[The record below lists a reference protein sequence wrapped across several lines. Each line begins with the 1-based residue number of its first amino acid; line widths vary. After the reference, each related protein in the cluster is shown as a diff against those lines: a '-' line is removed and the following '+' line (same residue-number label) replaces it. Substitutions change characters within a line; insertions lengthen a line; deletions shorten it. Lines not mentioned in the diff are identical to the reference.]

1 MKIKIDYGKNG
12 VIIEVP
18 DNATVLNPKHKEKI
32 DNQSQGKILNEV
44 YTFAEKYK
52 TDPMIISACLM
63 IVAKDI
69 YFCFYGLDFPS
80 GQYKLKNRKLKFF

>member
-1 MKIKIDYGKNG
+1 MD
-12 VIIEVP
+12 
-18 DNATVLNPKHKEKI
+18 KEKI
-32 DNQSQGKILNEV
+32 DNQSQGKILDEV

-69 YFCFYGLDFPS
+69 YLNMFGPKETSDLLHSFADS
-80 GQYKLKNRKLKFF
+80 KKDTTH

>member
-1 MKIKIDYGKNG
+1 MDKK
-12 VIIEVP
+12 
-18 DNATVLNPKHKEKI
+18 KI
-32 DNQSQGKILNEV
+32 DNQSQGKILDEV

-69 YFCFYGLDFPS
+69 YLNMFGPKETSDLLHSFADS
-80 GQYKLKNRKLKFF
+80 KKDTIH